1 MGDVHYLAAA
11 VQGPVAG
18 IALLWSPAGYRE
30 RKGALGRAWPALSV
44 RL

>member
-1 MGDVHYLAAA
+1 MGDMNYSAAA

-18 IALLWSPAGYRE
+18 IALLWSPVGYRE
-30 RKGALGRAWPALSV
+30 RKGALSRAWPALSV